1 MGSPQE
7 EEKMRVVTIKMEE
20 GLVELI
26 DRYALKY
33 GLNRSE
39 AVRKLIENVVK
50 EELSKETV
58 PLARVEKISLR

>member
-1 MGSPQE
+1 
-7 EEKMRVVTIKMEE
+7 MRVVTIKMEE